1 MLFRSGYRCAAGCVP
16 LLEEDF
22 EKQLAEQLPVR
33 GAARVHALR
42 FGVVFA
48 QQPQDTEHPAVV
60 PPCRGLLQF
69 AQSVGVVHS
78 QDAYEFRVRGK
89 RNSLVAAEPPQVVD
103 AENFAELIEK
113 GQNRYQQGVVFG
125 VAGEMVGDAQGLFE
139 VLSRDGLAEFE
150 VIEILRD
157 ADVLFDVCVGDFL
170 RSFR

>member
-1 MLFRSGYRCAAGCVP
+1 MS
-16 LLEEDF
+16 
-22 EKQLAEQLPVR
+22 
-33 GAARVHALR
+33 
-42 FGVVFA
+42 
-48 QQPQDTEHPAVV
+48 
-60 PPCRGLLQF
+60 
-69 AQSVGVVHS
+69 SVSEGNGTP
-78 QDAYEFRVRGK
+78 F
-89 RNSLVAAEPPQVVD
+89 VAAEPPQVVD